1 MTSSQNIIG
10 QSIAIEELRTL
21 IEMVGPSESTV
32 LILGDSGTGKELVA
46 RALHESSSRS
56 GGPFIPVNCG
66 AIPRDLLE
74 SELFGHRK
82 GAFTGAIADRKGR
95 FELANKGTL
104 FLDEIG
110 DMPIDLQV
118 KLLRVLQ
125 ERQIDPVG
133 SLLSTPIDVRV
144 LAATHKDIVGLMEK
158 SLFREDLYYRLNVMP
173 IEIEALSQRVDDVP
187 VLFEYFAKQ
196 HAVEGKPPIRLH
208 PTSMQLFLDY
218 SWPGNVRELANL
230 VDRYSS
236 LYPGQEVDL
245 RKVIPSMVPPGI
257 RALASWSTKGA
268 ERPLASGLSATNK
281 PVNKTAGGAGAN
293 SSPVNS
299 SLVNSSLV
307 NSSPIN
313 SSLTSSTEPEP
324 DSSDILNAINSASEA
339 DSLAMINDAQ
349 LSHDV
354 EQTILLSQGGGF
366 FPEEGLQLKQHLLD
380 IECNLIRHALS
391 NAEGNVSKTARMLNL
406 QRTTLIEKINKHG
419 LADSA

>member
-1 MTSSQNIIG
+1 LTSSQKIIG

-46 RALHESSSRS
+46 RALHDSSSRA

-82 GAFTGAIADRKGR
+82 GSFTGAIADRKGR

-133 SLLSTPIDVRV
+133 SLLSIPIDVRV

-173 IEIEALSQRVDDVP
+173 IEIKTLGERVDDVP
-187 VLFEYFAKQ
+187 VLFEYFARQ
-196 HAVEGKPPIRLH
+196 HIVDGIKPIRLH

-245 RKVIPSMVPPGI
+245 RNVIPSMVPPGI
-257 RALASWSTKGA
+257 RALASWPQANAEQRPAPKAVTDYVSSSEPLGA
-268 ERPLASGLSATNK
+268 ELFAAISG
-281 PVNKTAGGAGAN
+281 
-293 SSPVNS
+293 
-299 SLVNSSLV
+299 
-307 NSSPIN
+307 
-313 SSLTSSTEPEP
+313 
-324 DSSDILNAINSASEA
+324 ASEA
-339 DSLAMINDAQ
+339 ESLDRINDAQ
-349 LSHDV
+349 LNYEV
-354 EQTILLSQGGGF
+354 EQTILLAQGGGA

-380 IECNLIRHALS
+380 IECNLIRHALN
-391 NAEGNVSKTARMLNL
+391 NAGGNVSKTARMLNL

>member
-1 MTSSQNIIG
+1 MTSSQKIIG

-46 RALHESSSRS
+46 RALHDSSSRA

-82 GAFTGAIADRKGR
+82 GSFTGAIVDRKGR

-133 SLLSTPIDVRV
+133 SLLSIPIDVRV

-173 IEIEALSQRVDDVP
+173 IEIKTLGERVDDVP

-196 HAVEGKPPIRLH
+196 HIVDGKKPIRLH

-245 RKVIPSMVPPGI
+245 RNVIPSMVPPGI
-257 RALASWSTKGA
+257 RALASWPQANAEQRPAPKAVTDYVSSSEPLGA
-268 ERPLASGLSATNK
+268 ELFAAISG
-281 PVNKTAGGAGAN
+281 
-293 SSPVNS
+293 
-299 SLVNSSLV
+299 
-307 NSSPIN
+307 
-313 SSLTSSTEPEP
+313 
-324 DSSDILNAINSASEA
+324 ASEA
-339 DSLAMINDAQ
+339 ESLDRINDAQ
-349 LSHDV
+349 INYEV
-354 EQTILLSQGGGF
+354 EQTILLAQGGGA

-380 IECNLIRHALS
+380 IECNLIRHALN
-391 NAEGNVSKTARMLNL
+391 NAGGNVSKTARMLNL

>member
-1 MTSSQNIIG
+1 LIALTRETILTSSHKIIG
-10 QSIAIEELRTL
+10 QSVAIEELRML

-46 RALHESSSRS
+46 RALHDSSSRAS
-56 GGPFIPVNCG
+56 GPFIPVNCG

-82 GAFTGAIADRKGR
+82 GSFTGAISDRKGR

-125 ERQIDPVG
+125 ERQIDSVG

-144 LAATHKDIVGLMEK
+144 LAATHKDIGSLIEK
-158 SLFREDLYYRLNVMP
+158 SQFREDLYYRLNVMP
-173 IEIEALSQRVDDVP
+173 IEIKALSERVDDVP
-187 VLFEYFAKQ
+187 VLFEHFAQQ
-196 HAVEGKPPIRLH
+196 HAVEGKKPISLH
-208 PTSMQLFLDY
+208 PSSMQLFLDY

-245 RKVIPSMVPPGI
+245 HKVIPSMVPPGI
-257 RALASWSTKGA
+257 RALPGWPKGDVERRLLANPPSTK
-268 ERPLASGLSATNK
+268 SLS
-281 PVNKTAGGAGAN
+281 
-293 SSPVNS
+293 
-299 SLVNSSLV
+299 
-307 NSSPIN
+307 
-313 SSLTSSTEPEP
+313 PEP
-324 DSSDILNAINSASEA
+324 DSVDIITAISGAAEA
-339 DSLAMINDAQ
+339 DSLAEIHDEQ
-349 LSHDV
+349 LNQEV
-354 EQTILLSQGGGF
+354 EQTILLAQGGGV

-380 IECNLIRHALS
+380 IERNLIRHALN
-391 NAEGNVSKTARMLNL
+391 NASGNVSKTARMLNL

-419 LADSA
+419 LATSV

>member
-1 MTSSQNIIG
+1 LTSSQKIIG

-46 RALHESSSRS
+46 RALHDSSSRA

-82 GAFTGAIADRKGR
+82 GSFTGAIADRKGR

-133 SLLSTPIDVRV
+133 SLLSIPIDVRV

-173 IEIEALSQRVDDVP
+173 IEIKTLGERVDDVP

-196 HAVEGKPPIRLH
+196 HIVDGKKPIRLH

-245 RKVIPSMVPPGI
+245 RNVIPSMVPPGI
-257 RALASWSTKGA
+257 RALASWPQANAEQRPAPKAVTDYVSSSEPLGA
-268 ERPLASGLSATNK
+268 ELFAAISG
-281 PVNKTAGGAGAN
+281 
-293 SSPVNS
+293 
-299 SLVNSSLV
+299 
-307 NSSPIN
+307 
-313 SSLTSSTEPEP
+313 
-324 DSSDILNAINSASEA
+324 ASEA
-339 DSLAMINDAQ
+339 ESLDRINDAQ
-349 LSHDV
+349 LNYEV
-354 EQTILLSQGGGF
+354 EQTILLAQGGGA

-380 IECNLIRHALS
+380 IECNLIRHALN
-391 NAEGNVSKTARMLNL
+391 NAGGNVSKTARMLNL

>member
-1 MTSSQNIIG
+1 LHSHEKLFLTSSQKIIG
-10 QSIAIEELRTL
+10 QSAAIEELRTL

-46 RALHESSSRS
+46 RALHECSSRAS
-56 GGPFIPVNCG
+56 GPFIPVNCG

-82 GAFTGAIADRKGR
+82 GSFTGAISDRKGR

-125 ERQIDPVG
+125 ERQVDSVG

-144 LAATHKDIVGLMEK
+144 LAATHKDISGLIEK
-158 SLFREDLYYRLNVMP
+158 SLFREDLYYRLNVLP
-173 IEIEALSQRVDDVP
+173 IEIKALRERTDDVP
-187 VLFEYFAKQ
+187 VLFEYFAQQ
-196 HAVEGKPPIRLH
+196 HAVDGKDPITLH

-218 SWPGNVRELANL
+218 GWPGNVRELANL

-236 LYPGQEVDL
+236 LYPGQVVDL
-245 RKVIPSMVPPGI
+245 HKVIPSMVPAGI
-257 RALASWSTKGA
+257 RALEGWAKGSGERQVVASLS
-268 ERPLASGLSATNK
+268 PFSGL
-281 PVNKTAGGAGAN
+281 TAKGF
-293 SSPVNS
+293 SV
-299 SLVNSSLV
+299 
-307 NSSPIN
+307 
-313 SSLTSSTEPEP
+313 EPN
-324 DSSDILNAINSASEA
+324 SSDILSAISDVSEA
-339 DSLAMINDAQ
+339 ESLAFIHDEQ
-349 LSHDV
+349 LNHEV
-354 EQTILLSQGGGF
+354 EQTILLAQGGGV

-380 IECNLIRHALS
+380 IERNLIRHALS
-391 NAEGNVSKTARMLNL
+391 NASGNVSKTARMLNL

-419 LADSA
+419 LADNA

>member
-299 SLVNSSLV
+299 SPV
-307 NSSPIN
+307 NSSP
-313 SSLTSSTEPEP
+313 TSSTEPEP

>member
-1 MTSSQNIIG
+1 MTLSKKIIG
-10 QSIAIEELRTL
+10 QSVAIDELRML

-46 RALHESSSRS
+46 RALHDSSRRAS
-56 GGPFIPVNCG
+56 GPFIPVNCG

-82 GAFTGAIADRKGR
+82 GSFTGAISDRKGR
-95 FELANKGTL
+95 FELADKGTL

-133 SLLSTPIDVRV
+133 SLLSKPIDVRV

-173 IEIEALSQRVDDVP
+173 IEIKTLSERADDVP

-196 HAVEGKPPIRLH
+196 HAIGNKKPIRLH

-257 RALASWSTKGA
+257 RALASW
-268 ERPLASGLSATNK
+268 PASD
-281 PVNKTAGGAGAN
+281 VNISMAP
-293 SSPVNS
+293 SPSPVKRAAG
-299 SLVNSSLV
+299 L
-307 NSSPIN
+307 
-313 SSLTSSTEPEP
+313 
-324 DSSDILNAINSASEA
+324 DSFDILDAINGASEA
-339 DSLAMINDAQ
+339 DSLARINDAQ
-349 LSHDV
+349 LDHEV
-354 EQTILLSQGGGF
+354 EQTILLSQGGGS
-366 FPEEGLQLKQHLLD
+366 FPEGGLQLKQHLLD
-380 IECNLIRHALS
+380 IERNLIRHALS
-391 NAEGNVSKTARMLNL
+391 TAAGNVSKTARMLNL

>member
-1 MTSSQNIIG
+1 MISSQKIIG

-46 RALHESSSRS
+46 RALHQSSNRAS
-56 GGPFIPVNCG
+56 GPFIPVNCG

-82 GAFTGAIADRKGR
+82 GSFTGAIADRKGR

-144 LAATHKDIVGLMEK
+144 LAATHKDIVGLMDK

-173 IEIEALSQRVDDVP
+173 IEIKALSERVDDVP

-196 HAVEGKPPIRLH
+196 HAVDGKNPIRLH
-208 PTSMQLFLDY
+208 PSSMQLFLDY
-218 SWPGNVRELANL
+218 GWPGNVRELANL

-257 RALASWSTKGA
+257 RALDSWSQGA
-268 ERPLASGLSATNK
+268 VAPRPVLATGSAPEQQVSGVS
-281 PVNKTAGGAGAN
+281 G
-293 SSPVNS
+293 SE
-299 SLVNSSLV
+299 
-307 NSSPIN
+307 I
-313 SSLTSSTEPEP
+313 TSSGITSSGITDAGL
-324 DSSDILNAINSASEA
+324 DSADIVAAIMLGASEA
-339 DSLAMINDAQ
+339 ESLDRVYDAQ
-349 LSHDV
+349 LNHDV
-354 EQTILLSQGGGF
+354 EQTILLAQGGGA

>member
-1 MTSSQNIIG
+1 MTSSQKIIG
-10 QSIAIEELRTL
+10 QSAAIEELRTL

-46 RALHESSSRS
+46 RALHESSSRAN
-56 GGPFIPVNCG
+56 GPFIPVNCG

-82 GAFTGAIADRKGR
+82 GSFTGAISDRKGR

-125 ERQIDPVG
+125 ERQVDSVG

-144 LAATHKDIVGLMEK
+144 LAATHKDISGLIEK
-158 SLFREDLYYRLNVMP
+158 SLFREDLYYRLNVLP
-173 IEIEALSQRVDDVP
+173 IEIKALRERADDVP
-187 VLFEYFAKQ
+187 VLFEYFAQQ
-196 HAVEGKPPIRLH
+196 HAVGGKDPITLH

-218 SWPGNVRELANL
+218 GWPGNVRELANL

-236 LYPGQEVDL
+236 LYPGQAVDL
-245 RKVIPSMVPPGI
+245 YKVIPSMVPAGI
-257 RALASWSTKGA
+257 RALDGWSKGVGDRPVVASLSPLTGLTAKGY
-268 ERPLASGLSATNK
+268 
-281 PVNKTAGGAGAN
+281 PVDP
-293 SSPVNS
+293 S
-299 SLVNSSLV
+299 
-307 NSSPIN
+307 
-313 SSLTSSTEPEP
+313 
-324 DSSDILNAINSASEA
+324 SSDILSAISDVSEA
-339 DSLAMINDAQ
+339 ESLAFIHDEQ
-349 LSHDV
+349 LNQEV
-354 EQTILLSQGGGF
+354 EQTILLAQGGGV

-380 IECNLIRHALS
+380 IERNLIRHALN
-391 NAEGNVSKTARMLNL
+391 NAAGNVSKTARMLNL

-419 LADSA
+419 LTGSA

>member
-1 MTSSQNIIG
+1 MTISQKIIG
-10 QSIAIEELRTL
+10 QSVVIQELRTL

-46 RALHESSSRS
+46 RALHESSNRAS
-56 GGPFIPVNCG
+56 GPFIPVNCG

-82 GAFTGAIADRKGR
+82 GSFTGALSDRKGR

-144 LAATHKDIVGLMEK
+144 LAATHKDIGSLIEK
-158 SLFREDLYYRLNVMP
+158 SLFREDLYYRLNVLP
-173 IEIEALSQRVDDVP
+173 IEIKALSERADDVP
-187 VLFEYFAKQ
+187 VLFEYFSKQ
-196 HAVEGKPPIRLH
+196 HAVDGKKPISLH

-245 RKVIPSMVPPGI
+245 SKVIPSMVPPGI
-257 RALASWSTKGA
+257 RALPNWPQDDVASRVTVSQPSIA
-268 ERPLASGLSATNK
+268 GLGVK
-281 PVNKTAGGAGAN
+281 
-293 SSPVNS
+293 S
-299 SLVNSSLV
+299 SLVGADSADILSAV
-307 NSSPIN
+307 
-313 SSLTSSTEPEP
+313 STE
-324 DSSDILNAINSASEA
+324 SEA
-339 DSLAMINDAQ
+339 DSLARINTEQ
-349 LSHDV
+349 LNYEV
-354 EQTILLSQGGGF
+354 EQTILLAQGGGT
-366 FPEEGLQLKQHLLD
+366 FPEDGLQLKQHLLD
-380 IECNLIRHALS
+380 IERNLIRHALN
-391 NAEGNVSKTARMLNL
+391 NASGNVSKTARMLNL
-406 QRTTLIEKINKHG
+406 QRTTLIEKINKYG
-419 LADSA
+419 LAGTP

>member
-1 MTSSQNIIG
+1 MTSSQKIIG

-46 RALHESSSRS
+46 RALHDSSSRA

-82 GAFTGAIADRKGR
+82 GSFTGAIADRKGR

-133 SLLSTPIDVRV
+133 SLLSIPIDVRV

-173 IEIEALSQRVDDVP
+173 IEIKTLSERVDDVP

-196 HAVEGKPPIRLH
+196 HIADGKKPIRLH

-245 RKVIPSMVPPGI
+245 RNVIPSMVPPGI
-257 RALASWSTKGA
+257 RALASWPQANAEQRPAPKAVTDYVSSSEPLGA
-268 ERPLASGLSATNK
+268 ELFAAISG
-281 PVNKTAGGAGAN
+281 
-293 SSPVNS
+293 
-299 SLVNSSLV
+299 
-307 NSSPIN
+307 
-313 SSLTSSTEPEP
+313 
-324 DSSDILNAINSASEA
+324 ASEA
-339 DSLAMINDAQ
+339 ESLDRINDAQ
-349 LSHDV
+349 LNYEV
-354 EQTILLSQGGGF
+354 EQTILLAQGGGA

-380 IECNLIRHALS
+380 IECNLIRHALN
-391 NAEGNVSKTARMLNL
+391 NAGGNVSKTARMLNL

>member
-1 MTSSQNIIG
+1 LTSSQNIIG

-74 SELFGHRK
+74 SELFGHRN

-293 SSPVNS
+293 SSPINS
-299 SLVNSSLV
+299 SLTS
-307 NSSPIN
+307 

>member
-1 MTSSQNIIG
+1 LTSSQNIIG

-56 GGPFIPVNCG
+56 GGPVIPVNCG

-293 SSPVNS
+293 SSPINS
-299 SLVNSSLV
+299 SLTS
-307 NSSPIN
+307 

>member
-1 MTSSQNIIG
+1 MPLGLVYGSRIGLSFRSVTTKHHFKQANDNHTRHYFLTSSQKIIG
-10 QSIAIEELRTL
+10 QSNAIEELRTL

-46 RALHESSSRS
+46 RALHESSNRAS
-56 GGPFIPVNCG
+56 GPFIPVNCG

-82 GAFTGAIADRKGR
+82 GSFTGAIADRKGR

-173 IEIEALSQRVDDVP
+173 IEIKALSERVDDVP
-187 VLFEYFAKQ
+187 VLFEHFAKQ
-196 HAVEGKPPIRLH
+196 HAADGKTPIRLH
-208 PTSMQLFLDY
+208 PSSMQLFLDY
-218 SWPGNVRELANL
+218 GWPGNVRELANL
-230 VDRYSS
+230 VDRYSA

-257 RALASWSTKGA
+257 RALDSWSQAGA
-268 ERPLASGLSATNK
+268 EVESSGIKGFGISGTEMD
-281 PVNKTAGGAGAN
+281 
-293 SSPVNS
+293 
-299 SLVNSSLV
+299 
-307 NSSPIN
+307 
-313 SSLTSSTEPEP
+313 ST
-324 DSSDILNAINSASEA
+324 DIVAAIMSGASEA
-339 DSLAMINDAQ
+339 ESLDRIKDAQ
-349 LSHDV
+349 LNHDV
-354 EQTILLSQGGGF
+354 EQTILLAQGGGA

-380 IECNLIRHALS
+380 IERNLIRHALN

-419 LADSA
+419 LAESA

>member
-1 MTSSQNIIG
+1 LTSSQKIIG
-10 QSIAIEELRTL
+10 QSVAIEELRTL

-46 RALHESSSRS
+46 RALHDSSSRAS
-56 GGPFIPVNCG
+56 GPFIPVNCG

-82 GAFTGAIADRKGR
+82 GSFTGAISDRKGR

-125 ERQIDPVG
+125 ERQIDSVG

-144 LAATHKDIVGLMEK
+144 LAATHKDIGSLIEK
-158 SLFREDLYYRLNVMP
+158 SQFREDLYYRLNVMP
-173 IEIEALSQRVDDVP
+173 IEIKALSERVDDVP
-187 VLFEYFAKQ
+187 VLFEHFAQQ
-196 HAVEGKPPIRLH
+196 HAVEGKKPISLH
-208 PTSMQLFLDY
+208 PSSMQLFLDY

-245 RKVIPSMVPPGI
+245 HKVIPSMVPPGI
-257 RALASWSTKGA
+257 RALPSWPKGGA
-268 ERPLASGLSATNK
+268 ERRL
-281 PVNKTAGGAGAN
+281 
-293 SSPVNS
+293 
-299 SLVNSSLV
+299 LVNLPSTKSL
-307 NSSPIN
+307 S
-313 SSLTSSTEPEP
+313 PEP
-324 DSSDILNAINSASEA
+324 DSVDIITAINSTAEA
-339 DSLAMINDAQ
+339 DSLAAINDQQ
-349 LSHDV
+349 LNQEV
-354 EQTILLSQGGGF
+354 EQTILLAQGGGI

-380 IECNLIRHALS
+380 IERNLIRHALN
-391 NAEGNVSKTARMLNL
+391 NASGNVSKTARMLNL

-419 LADSA
+419 LADNV

>member
-1 MTSSQNIIG
+1 LTSSQNIIG

-82 GAFTGAIADRKGR
+82 GAFTGAISDRKGR

-245 RKVIPSMVPPGI
+245 CKVIPSMVPPGI
-257 RALASWSTKGA
+257 RALASWSAKGA

-281 PVNKTAGGAGAN
+281 PVNKTASGSGAN

-299 SLVNSSLV
+299 S
-307 NSSPIN
+307 PTN

>member
-1 MTSSQNIIG
+1 LTSSQNIIG

-293 SSPVNS
+293 SSPINS
-299 SLVNSSLV
+299 SLTS
-307 NSSPIN
+307 

-324 DSSDILNAINSASEA
+324 DSSDFLNAINSASEA

>member
-1 MTSSQNIIG
+1 MTSSQKIIG

-46 RALHESSSRS
+46 RALHDSSSRA

-82 GAFTGAIADRKGR
+82 GSFTGAIADRKGR

-133 SLLSTPIDVRV
+133 SLLSIPIDVRV

-173 IEIEALSQRVDDVP
+173 IEIKTLGERVDDVP
-187 VLFEYFAKQ
+187 VLFEYFARQ
-196 HAVEGKPPIRLH
+196 HIVDGIKPIRLH

-245 RKVIPSMVPPGI
+245 RNVIPSMVPPGI
-257 RALASWSTKGA
+257 RALASWPQANAEQRPAPKAVTDYVSSSEPLGA
-268 ERPLASGLSATNK
+268 ELFAAISG
-281 PVNKTAGGAGAN
+281 
-293 SSPVNS
+293 
-299 SLVNSSLV
+299 
-307 NSSPIN
+307 
-313 SSLTSSTEPEP
+313 
-324 DSSDILNAINSASEA
+324 ASEA
-339 DSLAMINDAQ
+339 ESLDRINDAQ
-349 LSHDV
+349 LNYEV
-354 EQTILLSQGGGF
+354 EQTILLAQGGGA

-380 IECNLIRHALS
+380 IECNLIRHALN
-391 NAEGNVSKTARMLNL
+391 NAGGNVSKTARMLNL

>member
-1 MTSSQNIIG
+1 LTSSQNIIG

-257 RALASWSTKGA
+257 RALASWS
-268 ERPLASGLSATNK
+268 SATNK

-293 SSPVNS
+293 SSPINS
-299 SLVNSSLV
+299 SLTS
-307 NSSPIN
+307 

>member
-1 MTSSQNIIG
+1 LTSSQNIIG

-293 SSPVNS
+293 SSPINS
-299 SLVNSSLV
+299 SLTS
-307 NSSPIN
+307 

>member
-293 SSPVNS
+293 SSPINS
-299 SLVNSSLV
+299 SLTSSSLT
-307 NSSPIN
+307 S

>member
-1 MTSSQNIIG
+1 LISSQKIIG

-46 RALHESSSRS
+46 RALHQSSNRAS
-56 GGPFIPVNCG
+56 GPFIPVNCG

-82 GAFTGAIADRKGR
+82 GSFTGAIADRKGR

-173 IEIEALSQRVDDVP
+173 IEIKALSERVDDVP

-196 HAVEGKPPIRLH
+196 HAVDGKNPIRLH
-208 PTSMQLFLDY
+208 PSSMQLFLDY
-218 SWPGNVRELANL
+218 GWPGNVRELANL

-257 RALASWSTKGA
+257 RALDSWSQGA
-268 ERPLASGLSATNK
+268 VAPRPVLATGSAPEQQVSGVS
-281 PVNKTAGGAGAN
+281 G
-293 SSPVNS
+293 SE
-299 SLVNSSLV
+299 
-307 NSSPIN
+307 I
-313 SSLTSSTEPEP
+313 TSSGITSSGITDAGL
-324 DSSDILNAINSASEA
+324 DSADIVAAIMLGASEA
-339 DSLAMINDAQ
+339 ESLDRVYDAQ
-349 LSHDV
+349 LNHDV
-354 EQTILLSQGGGF
+354 EQTILLAQGGGA